1 VSAVQFRLCPLPQRL
16 IPTASFFFHV
26 LAIAAQV
33 LIDNIYKEF
42 LELRNMKFIS
52 KIFFII
58 AILVLIIASFNF
70 SGVSKNKGTFS
81 PMPKKITS
89 EYFSVDPSQKLVYD
103 SNFGEALSI
112 IEKKGND
119 YILDMRNDDFFF
131 VQTVQVIND
140 TVYITKLD
148 ENVDVF
154 LFISAGVEVSYERPS
169 IRFPFPLTVNDSW
182 QWTGVELID
191 GENPDTINI
200 SGKVLGNEIVS
211 TEAGDFDC
219 VRFQIDINKKKSGS
233 HTKFYE
239 WRTPKIGLVKLE
251 AYIDSKGFI
260 GTIMDLL
267 GYDEMNFILK
277 KII

>member
-1 VSAVQFRLCPLPQRL
+1 
-16 IPTASFFFHV
+16 
-26 LAIAAQV
+26 
-33 LIDNIYKEF
+33 
-42 LELRNMKFIS
+42 MKNCLF
-52 KIFFII
+52 
-58 AILVLIIASFNF
+58 
-70 SGVSKNKGTFS
+70 
-81 PMPKKITS
+81 KKIIIITLFIFVLGIS
-89 EYFSVDPSQKLVYD
+89 IALTKTKPNEILYVGPSRDIGLEYFSVDPSQKLIYD

-131 VQTVQVIND
+131 IQTVQVIND

-219 VRFQIDINKKKSGS
+219 VKFQIDINKKKSGP

-239 WRTPKIGLVKLE
+239 WRTPEIGLVKLE

-277 KII
+277 KVI